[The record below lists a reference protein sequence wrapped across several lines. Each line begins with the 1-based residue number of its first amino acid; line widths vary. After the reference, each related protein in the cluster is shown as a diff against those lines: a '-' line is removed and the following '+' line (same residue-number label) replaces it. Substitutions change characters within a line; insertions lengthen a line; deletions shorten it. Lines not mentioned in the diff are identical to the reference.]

1 LRVIKNNRIRCE
13 SFSTS
18 LPSFTKMMGAVRP
31 RFVQV
36 VPKAF
41 GTNNSSYEP
50 PLGGLL
56 KKISLFEKQIK
67 SFTNAKQM
75 ILKVNDFLSGI
86 IPFEEADLFFFD
98 DFRLNLVSVIETGN
112 LRTTQFINRVF
123 SEGIL
128 DWVLKENKP
137 QVIPDLREVSSQGS
151 KSNYLLFPIGEGK
164 EPKGVFTLLIKPAY
178 LLDGKAG
185 KYEESFDVQLIQLIL
200 NIAVPKIELIK
211 KDEELNSTYHE
222 LHVYQSKLSNDFK
235 LSAIGELTSGLAE
248 DILSPLQVILSTAD
262 FLQTDLPDGKAGEEN
277 AGNKNLNVIKQQVK
291 KVETVINRL
300 VKFADL
306 NDNRLEI
313 KPCRLD
319 EVITNYHNFISSSLQ
334 AANIEC
340 ILNLGENIPSVLSH
354 PDYLTHL
361 LTTIFGMIKT
371 STKQGGGIL
380 IQTKYSNGFVI
391 VRIVTTAFLGNPV
404 TGQNLNKDLKIPNDD
419 LNIKIVTHLMQKHQ
433 GSVEFNANETTG
445 SSIVLTFPLKKKIR

>member
-1 LRVIKNNRIRCE
+1 MRVIKNNRVRCE
-13 SFSTS
+13 SFSSS
-18 LPSFTKMMGAVRP
+18 LPSFTKTMGAVKP
-31 RFVQV
+31 RFVLV
-36 VPKAF
+36 DPAKVS
-41 GTNNSSYEP
+41 NSSYEP
-50 PLGGLL
+50 ALGGLL

-67 SFTNAKQM
+67 NFNNAKQI
-75 ILKVNDFLSGI
+75 ILKVNDFLSGV

-98 DFRLNLVSVIETGN
+98 DFRLNLISVVETEN
-112 LRTTQFINRVF
+112 PKTTQFINRVF
-123 SEGIL
+123 KEGIL

-137 QVIPDLREVSSQGS
+137 QIIPDLREVSSQGS

-164 EPKGVFTLLIKPAY
+164 EPKGVFTLLTKPIY
-178 LLDGKAG
+178 
-185 KYEESFDVQLIQLIL
+185 KYEESIEVQLIQLIL
-200 NIAVPKIELIK
+200 NIAVPKIELLK

-262 FLQTDLPDGKAGEEN
+262 FLQTNEEN
-277 AGNKNLNVIKQQVK
+277 AGNKNLTVIKQQVK

-319 EVITNYHNFISSSLQ
+319 EVITNYHNFIGSSLQ

-340 ILNLGENIPSVLSH
+340 ILSLGENIPSILSH

-371 STKQGGGIL
+371 STKKGGGIL
-380 IQTKYSNGFVI
+380 IQTNYNNGFVI
-391 VRIVTTAFLGNPV
+391 VRIVTTAFL
-404 TGQNLNKDLKIPNDD
+404 QNLNKNLNVPDDD
-419 LNIKIVTHLMQKHQ
+419 LNIKIVTHLMKKHQ
-433 GSVEFNANETTG
+433 GSVEFDANEKTG